1 MEDVKKSDYLKDEYL
16 LIQRFYE
23 DFDARIMKIK
33 GWSATIAIAAIGA
46 GFYKTNLL
54 WLFSAGASLV
64 FWILEATWKNFQY
77 LYAPRIEEIE
87 EVFREEKFDNVAP
100 FQVGYSWY
108 NEMRKR
114 GIIPFRTFFLGIVLF
129 PHFVTFIIGLF
140 LFITETVGLISITR

>member
-1 MEDVKKSDYLKDEYL
+1 MDEKKKIDYLKDEYL

-54 WLFSAGASLV
+54 WLFSAGTSLV

-77 LYAPRIEEIE
+77 LYSPRIEAIE
-87 EVFREEKFDNVAP
+87 NAFRENKFDNIAP
-100 FQVGYSWY
+100 LQVGYSWY
-108 NEMRKR
+108 AAMRKR

-129 PHFVTFIIGLF
+129 PHFVTLVIGLL
-140 LFITETVGLISITR
+140 LFIAETSDLITIGR